1 MVFKPFTHLARH
13 KLVKSFTHGYA
24 QTVVAASQ
32 SSYAASTA
40 SFPPFA
46 HLPGARVGKSGTLQA
61 HNVFQS
67 SSGSSGAGTKAG
79 SSASNHQSDGG
90 LAAYYA
96 AWQQQQSQAHDGD
109 GDGEWEQFQF
119 PKRIE
124 WKASAPQEDGNTK
137 GKQPADR
144 VAEPVT
150 PLPLPDVTRN
160 QPATASSTAV
170 IDEERAVEVDAPAS
184 ADGASSASLGDGRLA
199 EEVADSGVVHA
210 RVNVDASGAAAISS
224 TPPDVQPSPAKIEA
238 AKAAPPSDPRSQ
250 PFLDRIGSLHL
261 AGRHEEVPAVFEA
274 MLVANVQPTTEAY
287 NALLTAAVRLSATS
301 AQLVH
306 KALSIYTDMLRRDV
320 APDVSTYSTLIELM
334 AARALEV
341 SETRQSLQERRARF
355 PSRSA
360 SGKSMSAVQD
370 AEYDFL
376 AEDDSSAIALRL
388 FAAARR
394 DLDLETLPLTTY
406 EHLAAVCAAYGK
418 ATEMIEVYAHM
429 ETQRVAPST
438 AVFTSMIT
446 GFARSWDL
454 VSAVECYNEYKSL
467 AMAADG
473 GQGGLL
479 DRDDESVYVAL
490 AKAYVTCYKTE
501 GGTRFLGK
509 VRSLYASGPVE
520 EAPARLQALEDGAV
534 SRAFVDELAR
544 LGRFHDALRWVE
556 SSTLSAVVR
565 DRALAAVCVK
575 AADRDEVEAALDA
588 YAGLAPLSPGHCD
601 AAVALLAFHLRS
613 GDLAAATT
621 YWNTLTELD
630 TRWSATLIEP
640 STMYFAGL
648 INQEDEVAATHQAR
662 QTYAR
667 IRANVDGPEAVPSAA
682 VVEAIDEAIEY
693 LGTFMQER
701 GIVPSTQATM
711 NLVRAMIDNGG
722 LITPVVV
729 QLLSGLGPQ
738 SIERLGPEDVT
749 LLAQVQGGMIV
760 SRHDDRPDA
769 AHRARF
775 AHLVETILAR
785 GTPLDDRTKHLVEQG
800 LLAVAGTDGLR
811 GRPDLLQRWHGYL
824 HQDAMQASTQLSSS
838 PQTLTPSSPSV
849 DLDAS
854 HDPYGPSTDH
864 RGSSIIADALDGKA
878 ERTAG
883 PRLKEALSTL
893 KNIRRAGR
901 HPRYITYA
909 KLISAAAKENRLDL
923 TREVLAMART
933 DIPYLGQGQ
942 VVHQGWVAIL
952 DAMVA
957 ASLAVGDRAAAARYH
972 RELANMGAAP
982 SANTF
987 GLYITTLK
995 EATKTFDEATEA
1007 VKVFHRAR
1015 SEGVEPSSF
1024 LYNALI
1030 GKLGKAR
1037 RIDDCLF
1044 YFAEMRKLGIRPTSV
1059 TYGTV
1064 VNALCRVSDER
1075 FAEELF
1081 EEMESMPNYKPRPA
1095 PYNTLM
1101 QFFLSTRRDRGKV
1114 LAYYD
1119 RMVAKGIPPAS
1130 HTFKLLIDTH
1140 ATLDPVD
1147 MASAEAVLG
1156 RMRDAGVKPDA
1167 VHYASLIHAKGCTLH
1182 DMESARRS
1190 FDEVLAD
1197 PRVRLQPCIFQAFLE
1212 GMVANHQVHDTQLVL
1227 DDMRRRGVPTTPY
1240 IANTLIHGWAH
1251 GGEIEKAKAIFQTVG
1266 LANREPST
1274 YEAMTRAFLAAKD
1287 QDGAMQVIREMSTR
1301 GYPSAVVD
1309 KVYDLIGLRSRR
1321 APNFVSHG
1329 D

>member
-46 HLPGARVGKSGTLQA
+46 HLPAARVGKSGTLQA

-79 SSASNHQSDGG
+79 SSAGNHQSDGG

-96 AWQQQQSQAHDGD
+96 AWQQQQSQSHDGD
-109 GDGEWEQFQF
+109 ADGEWKQFQF

-124 WKASAPQEDGNTK
+124 WKASAPQQDGDSK
-137 GKQPADR
+137 AKQPANR
-144 VAEPVT
+144 VVEPVT
-150 PLPLPDVTRN
+150 PLPLPGVTRN
-160 QPATASSTAV
+160 QPATASGTAAV
-170 IDEERAVEVDAPAS
+170 YEEGAVEVDVSTS
-184 ADGASSASLGDGRLA
+184 AERVSSASLEDGRLA
-199 EEVADSGVVHA
+199 EEAASSGVDDA
-210 RVNVDASGAAAISS
+210 GVNVDVSGAAAISS
-224 TPPDVQPSPAKIEA
+224 TPANVQLPPADIEA
-238 AKAAPPSDPRSQ
+238 AKAAPLSDPRSQ
-250 PFLDRIGSLHL
+250 PFLDHIGSLHV

-274 MLVANVQPTTEAY
+274 MLVANIQPTTEAY
-287 NALLTAAVRLSATS
+287 NALLAAAVRLSATS
-301 AQLVH
+301 AQIVH
-306 KALSIYTDMLRRDV
+306 KALSIYMDMLRRDV
-320 APDVSTYSTLIELM
+320 APDVLTYSTLIELTV
-334 AARALEV
+334 ARALEV
-341 SETRQSLQERRARF
+341 SQAKQTLQERRARF

-394 DLDLETLPLTTY
+394 DMDLKRLPLTTY
-406 EHLAAVCAAYGK
+406 EHLAAVCAEYGK

-438 AVFTSMIT
+438 AIFTSMIT

-454 VSAVECYNEYKSL
+454 VSAVECYNEYKGL

-473 GQGGLL
+473 GQGSVLY
-479 DRDDESVYVAL
+479 RDDESVYVAL

-501 GGTRFLGK
+501 GATRFLGK
-509 VRSLYASGPVE
+509 VRTLYASGPVE
-520 EAPARLQALEDGAV
+520 EAPARLQALEDSAV
-534 SRAFVDELAR
+534 SHALVDELAK
-544 LGRFHDALRWVE
+544 LGRFHDALQWVE
-556 SSTLSAVVR
+556 SSTLSPVVR

-575 AADRDEVEAALDA
+575 AADSNEVEAALQA
-588 YAGLAPLSPGHCD
+588 YASLAPLSPGRCD
-601 AAVALLAFHLRS
+601 AAVSLMAFHLRS
-613 GDLAAATT
+613 GDVAAATT
-621 YWNTLTELD
+621 YWTALAELD
-630 TRWSATLIEP
+630 ARWSAALVEP
-640 STMYFAGL
+640 SAMYFAALLDQG
-648 INQEDEVAATHQAR
+648 NEVAATHQAR
-662 QTYAR
+662 QTFAR
-667 IRANVDGPEAVPSAA
+667 IRANADRPEAVSFTAA
-682 VVEAIDEAIEY
+682 VVETIDEAIEY
-693 LGTFMQER
+693 LGAFMQEH
-701 GIVPSTQATM
+701 GIVLSTQATM
-711 NLVRAMIDNGG
+711 NLIRAMIDNGG

-738 SIERLGPEDVT
+738 SIEQLSPEDVI
-749 LLAQVQGGMIV
+749 LLAQVQGGIV
-760 SRHDDRPDA
+760 ARHDGRQDDA
-769 AHRARF
+769 NQARF

-785 GTPLDDRTKHLVEQG
+785 RMPLDDRTKHLVEQG
-800 LLAVAGTDGLR
+800 LLAVASTEGLR
-811 GRPDLLQRWHGYL
+811 GRPELLQLWQGYI
-824 HQDAMQASTQLSSS
+824 HQDAMQASTQLSCS

-854 HDPYGPSTDH
+854 YDPYGASIDH

-883 PRLKEALSTL
+883 LRLKEALSTL
-893 KNIRRAGR
+893 NNIRRAGR
-901 HPRYITYA
+901 HPRYVTYA
-909 KLISAAAKENRLDL
+909 KLISAAAKENRVDL

-933 DIPYLGQGQ
+933 DVPYLGQAQ
-942 VVHQGWVAIL
+942 AVHQGWVAIL

-957 ASLAVGDRAAAARYH
+957 ASLTVGDRAAAAQH
-972 RELANMGAAP
+972 HQELASMGAAP

-995 EATKTFDEATEA
+995 ESTKTFDEATEA
-1007 VKVFHRAR
+1007 VKVFHRAK

-1044 YFAEMRKLGIRPTSV
+1044 YFAEMRNLGIRPTSV

-1081 EEMESMPNYKPRPA
+1081 EEMENMPNYKPRPA

-1101 QFFLSTRRDRGKV
+1101 QFFLSTKRDRGKV

-1119 RMVAKGIPPAS
+1119 RMMAKGIPPAS
-1130 HTFKLLIDTH
+1130 HTFKLLIDTY

-1147 MASAEAVLG
+1147 MTSAEAVLG

-1182 DMESARRS
+1182 DMESARRT

-1197 PRVRLQPCIFQAFLE
+1197 PRVRLQPCLFQAFLE

-1227 DDMRRRGVPTTPY
+1227 DDMRRRGVPMTPY

-1251 GGEIEKAKAIFQTVG
+1251 GGEIEKANAIFKTVG
-1266 LANREPST
+1266 PANREPST

-1287 QDGAMQVIREMSTR
+1287 QDSAMQVVREMSTR

-1321 APNFVSHG
+1321 APNFASHG